1 MPITAAQTSVTC
13 RSPNRKLFDEPD
25 LENEK
30 TAEERR
36 KALPF
41 LFNAHN
47 LPFRDRF
54 QEFRQSPGLATVSA
68 YRYFCH
74 FGLARPGCAKHRVC
88 LVRRNCFVNSW
99 PEDLGLQFH
108 FSQRAAHRLSIHI
121 IPIPV
126 I

>member
-13 RSPNRKLFDEPD
+13 RSANRKLFDEPD

-54 QEFRQSPGLATVSA
+54 QEFRHVGRL
-68 YRYFCH
+68 
-74 FGLARPGCAKHRVC
+74 
-88 LVRRNCFVNSW
+88 LVRAHLGWNSYFNW
-99 PEDLGLQFH
+99 KQVINHVGGVVLVMLV
-108 FSQRAAHRLSIHI
+108 RLKVAIGI
-121 IPIPV
+121 FCT
-126 I
+126 